1 MSLAASVR
9 PVPSEPPRAKQL
21 RGGPGE
27 LSPETTAALEAFIHA
42 STDHARSADTVT
54 DAARRRTA
62 FSLIVALRREARR
75 PLASLPPSLLSAIER
90 WEDGEFGGTDV
101 DLDVAE
107 QAAWELGESAI

>member
-1 MSLAASVR
+1 MSLAASRR
-9 PVPSEPPRAKQL
+9 PDAPETARAKPL

-27 LSPETTAALEAFIHA
+27 LSPEAATALLTYTTAA
-42 STDHARSADTVT
+42 TTHARNADTTT
-54 DAARRRTA
+54 DNARRRAA

-75 PLASLPPSLLSAIER
+75 PLAALPDTLMQAIER

-107 QAAWELGESAI
+107 QAAWELGESPG